1 MPHAERTRNR
11 GHHDRLGQRLSPD
24 QQTSRDY
31 FSDNKKGE
39 AHNLAVKVAFG
50 SRSVLYDL
58 DGLDI
63 YTAPTFVF
71 VKLHSAGFQCKQR
84 VIAADAHVGS
94 RLVLGTALTDKD
106 GACVHELGIAD
117 LETKSFTVAVA
128 AVLDR
133 ALSFFMCHG

>member
-1 MPHAERTRNR
+1 MTRTR
-11 GHHDRLGQRLSPD
+11 GHRDRLGQRLSPD

-63 YTAPTFVF
+63 YTALAFVL
-71 VKLHSAGFQCKQR
+71 VKLYATSG
-84 VIAADAHVGS
+84 
-94 RLVLGTALTDKD
+94 
-106 GACVHELGIAD
+106 
-117 LETKSFTVAVA
+117 
-128 AVLDR
+128 
-133 ALSFFMCHG
+133 